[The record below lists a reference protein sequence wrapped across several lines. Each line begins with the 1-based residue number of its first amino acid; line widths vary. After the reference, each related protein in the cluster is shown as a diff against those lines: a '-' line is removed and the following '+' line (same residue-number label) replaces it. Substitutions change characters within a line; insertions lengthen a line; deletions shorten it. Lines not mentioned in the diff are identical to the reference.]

1 MHDSS
6 AVDYEVEYNNR
17 ARVPEWPEHFARWAR
32 EAAAYRAQASAHGR
46 AALGLPY
53 GRSPRQT
60 IDLFFAEERE
70 HAPLAVFIHGGWFR
84 SLEPASFSQLAG
96 GLNPHGITVAV
107 PGYDLAPRV
116 TVAQIVDQ
124 MRQACLHLWRRF
136 QQPMLVYGHSA
147 GGHLAA
153 AMVATEFSRLDPR
166 APAALVPSGYAVS
179 GIFDLVPIVQI
190 AVNADLQLDDASA
203 KALSPVCW
211 TVPPGRTLD
220 AVVGALE
227 SHEFLRQSRGIVEAW
242 AQQGAKTRY
251 EAIPNTNHFTVV
263 DRLGDPHGA
272 MVQRLVELMP

>member
-6 AVDYEVEYNNR
+6 AIDYEVEYNNR
-17 ARVPEWPEHFARWAR
+17 ARVPEWPEHFARWAQ
-32 EAAAYRAQASAHGR
+32 EAAAYREQATANGLAELGIAYGPSA
-46 AALGLPY
+46 
-53 GRSPRQT
+53 RQT
-60 IDLFFAEERE
+60 IDLFVAEPQER
-70 HAPLAVFIHGGWFR
+70 APLAVFIHGGWFR

-96 GLNPHGITVAV
+96 GLNPHGITMAV
-107 PGYDLAPRV
+107 PGYDLAPYV
-116 TVAQIVDQ
+116 TIAEIVDQ

-190 AVNADLQLDDASA
+190 AANADLHLDTDSA
-203 KALSPVCW
+203 KALSPVLW
-211 TVPPGRTLD
+211 TVPPGRTLE

-227 SHEFLRQSRGIVEAW
+227 SNEFLRQSRGIVDAW

-251 EAIPNTNHFTVV
+251 EVIAHTNHFTVV
-263 DRLGDPHGA
+263 DQLGDPHGA
-272 MVQRLVELMP
+272 MVQRLLDLMP

>member
-1 MHDSS
+1 MHDS
-6 AVDYEVEYNNR
+6 AAIDYEVEYNNR

-32 EAAAYRAQASAHGR
+32 EAAVYRDQAAAHDRVELGIAYGPSA
-46 AALGLPY
+46 
-53 GRSPRQT
+53 RQT
-60 IDLFFAEERE
+60 IDLFFAEQRE

-116 TVAQIVDQ
+116 TIAEIVDQ

-136 QQPMLVYGHSA
+136 RQPMLVYGHSA

-153 AMVATEFSRLDPR
+153 AMVATDFSRIDPS

-190 AVNADLQLDDASA
+190 AANADLQLDADRA
-203 KALSPVCW
+203 KTLSPALW
-211 TVPPGRTLD
+211 RVPPGRTLD

-227 SHEFLRQSRGIVEAW
+227 SHEFLRQSRGIADAW
-242 AQQGAKTRY
+242 AQQSVKTRY
-251 EAIPNTNHFTVV
+251 EVIAHTNHFTVV
-263 DRLGDPHGA
+263 DRLGDPHSP

>member
-1 MHDSS
+1 
-6 AVDYEVEYNNR
+6 
-17 ARVPEWPEHFARWAR
+17 
-32 EAAAYRAQASAHGR
+32 
-46 AALGLPY
+46 
-53 GRSPRQT
+53 
-60 IDLFFAEERE
+60 
-70 HAPLAVFIHGGWFR
+70 
-84 SLEPASFSQLAG
+84 
-96 GLNPHGITVAV
+96 
-107 PGYDLAPRV
+107 
-116 TVAQIVDQ
+116 
-124 MRQACLHLWRRF
+124 
-136 QQPMLVYGHSA
+136 
-147 GGHLAA
+147 
-153 AMVATEFSRLDPR
+153 VATEFSRLDPR

-251 EAIPNTNHFTVV
+251 EAISNTNHFTVV